1 LGKELTMN
9 EPSDKVRVERE
20 KIPFSLRQLGGTTRL
35 PPKGLDGP
43 DGLWIGYWHIASECL
58 SDARLLDKS
67 SNHIDYAGQYILT
80 CHALELSLKAFL
92 AKAGLSEDK
101 LRNPPY
107 RHDLN
112 YLYADSLKRELDLS
126 HISPHVKELIALFN
140 EHHYKN
146 ENEKID
152 FAFRYY
158 AGLRE
163 LPACSNLFQIIDG
176 ILSVCR
182 P

>member
-1 LGKELTMN
+1 MN
-9 EPSDKVRVERE
+9 EPSDKVRMERE
-20 KIPFSLRQLGGTTRL
+20 KIPFSLRQRGGTTRL
-35 PPKGLDGP
+35 PPKGLDGH
-43 DGLWIGYWHIASECL
+43 DGLWIGYWHIATECL
-58 SDARLLDKS
+58 SDAVLLDKA
-67 SNHIDYAGQYILT
+67 SNHIDCAGQYILT

-107 RHDLN
+107 GHDLN
-112 YLYADSLKRELDLS
+112 NLYAKSRKRGLDLS
-126 HISPHVKELIALFN
+126 RIPHVEELIALFN
-140 EHHYKN
+140 KHHYKN
-146 ENEKID
+146 ENEKIG

-158 AGLRE
+158 AGLRV
-163 LPACSNLFQIIDG
+163 LPPCSDLFQTIDD